1 MINGTNIPGY
11 LWKYADD
18 LSGPECFGLLKWN
31 YHVEEIV
38 NPIEALKIWLRGIGS
53 VLQILYKTVVKY
65 AWPVFY
71 NSHPEYLSNDVK
83 KIKKRGIHLIYTS
96 KSCDVAMST
105 AG

>member
-53 VLQILYKTVVKY
+53 VLQIL
-65 AWPVFY
+65 
-71 NSHPEYLSNDVK
+71 H
-83 KIKKRGIHLIYTS
+83 KISSQVCLACILQQS
-96 KSCDVAMST
+96 S
-105 AG
+105 